1 MKTRKMNR
9 WKNRYILS
17 ELLGRYFG
25 IVGTMQTW
33 HLVVVFFA
41 KIGLKPSDCHV
52 YQMIN
57 NGKSGKCINAGGKTH

>member
-1 MKTRKMNR
+1 
-9 WKNRYILS
+9 
-17 ELLGRYFG
+17 
-25 IVGTMQTW
+25 MQTW
-33 HLVVVFFA
+33 QGWFFFA